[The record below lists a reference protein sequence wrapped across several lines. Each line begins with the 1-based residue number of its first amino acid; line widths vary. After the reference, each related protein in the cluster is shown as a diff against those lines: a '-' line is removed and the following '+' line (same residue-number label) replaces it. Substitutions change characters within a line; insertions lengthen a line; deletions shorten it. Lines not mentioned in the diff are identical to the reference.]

1 MKPVQI
7 SRILTLTL
15 VTTLTCFVSIQSLAQ
30 SNRSIQTEADFDR
43 AMEELSNWGRW
54 GDDDELGAANLITD
68 QKRKDAVALVTEGIT
83 VSLAHNVNEVDAAD
97 ATGSLKRTVLSVRPT
112 GASDQYQYT
121 GTYHGTIHSHLD
133 AVGCHIMYKGKGYN
147 GVPWEEVEA
156 ANGCPKSSIIVHKNG
171 ILTRGILF
179 DATLLPGKATAQG
192 WLEPG
197 TAITYDDLVE
207 LERIEGI
214 RVEPG
219 DVILLYTG
227 RWKRRE
233 ALGPWSPRDVG
244 VAGFHANVAYF
255 MKERGVS
262 FIGHDLW
269 NDVTPSGVENVFLP
283 LHSLALASMGVAI
296 FDNLDLGLAAE
307 TARRLNR
314 YEFMFTAAPLRIDMG
329 MGSPIN
335 PIATF

>member
-1 MKPVQI
+1 
-7 SRILTLTL
+7 
-15 VTTLTCFVSIQSLAQ
+15 
-30 SNRSIQTEADFDR
+30 
-43 AMEELSNWGRW
+43 MEELSNWGRW
-54 GDDDELGAANLITD
+54 GADDELGAANLITD
-68 QKRKDAVALVTEGIT
+68 QKRKQAVALVTEGIT
-83 VSLAHNVNEVDAAD
+83 VSLAHNVNEVDAVD
-97 ATGSLKRTVLSVRPT
+97 ASGALKRTVLSVRPT

-121 GTYHGTIHSHLD
+121 GSYHGTIHSHLD

-156 ANGCPKSSIIVHKNG
+156 ADGCPKSSIIVHKDG
-171 ILTRGILF
+171 ILTRGIIF

-197 TAITYDDLVE
+197 TAITYDDLVA
-207 LERIEGI
+207 LERIQGVK
-214 RVEPG
+214 VEPG
-219 DVILLYTG
+219 DVILLHTG

-233 ALGPWSPRDVG
+233 AVGPWILREGG
-244 VAGFHANVAYF
+244 VAGYHADVAYF

-283 LHSLALASMGVAI
+283 LHSLALASMGVGI
-296 FDNLDLGLAAE
+296 FDNLDLGEVAE
-307 TARRLNR
+307 TAARLNR
-314 YEFMFTAAPLRIDMG
+314 YQFMFTAAPLRIEMG